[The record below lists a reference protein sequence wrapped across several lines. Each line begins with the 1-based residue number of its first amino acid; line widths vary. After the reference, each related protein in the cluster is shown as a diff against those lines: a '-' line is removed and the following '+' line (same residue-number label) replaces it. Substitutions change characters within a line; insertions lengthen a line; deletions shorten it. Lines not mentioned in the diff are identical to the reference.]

1 MKYYICKRLR
11 MLEYLR
17 KKGFVPQRT
26 MPDINNPKF
35 NVWQFE
41 YTSDLEQAI
50 RIYFAEIKASN
61 F

>member
-1 MKYYICKRLR
+1 MKYYTCKRLR

-17 KKGFVPQRT
+17 KKGFVAQRT
-26 MPDINNPKF
+26 MPDINNPRF

-41 YTSDLEQAI
+41 YTSELEQAI
-50 RIYFAEIKASN
+50 KAYFAELKSCK